1 MTKPIIQICFSLKTG
16 LMPEMIEEKLITLRD
31 KLDQRYGKNCY
42 VCSSCHLSRTLCEE
56 KGFDTAV
63 PDMFE
68 RVFGT
73 NYVCELDSEPDF
85 TTAMQNIN
93 EHRTKLAEK
102 ADDLVLLSDD
112 QITNVALELELELFT
127 RHHVIVL

>member
-1 MTKPIIQICFSLKTG
+1 MAKPIIQICFSLKTG
-16 LMPEMIEEKLITLRD
+16 LTPEMIEEKLIALRD
-31 KLDQRYGKNCY
+31 KLDQKYDKNSY
-42 VCSSCHLSRTLCEE
+42 ICSSCHLSRALCEE

-68 RVFGT
+68 RIFGA

-85 TTAMQNIN
+85 ATAMQNIN
-93 EHRTKLAEK
+93 EHRTRLAEK
-102 ADDLVLLSDD
+102 ADDLVLLSND
-112 QITNVALELELELFT
+112 QITNVALELELFT